1 MHIRNRKDGLND
13 NSIFR
18 FVWITF
24 ESERIKKDEDY
35 LNRSI
40 SQGYEIVREHQTE
53 RGLVIALIKHMGN
66 HEENTNQKVMEDYD
80 FDSKKGGLQK

>member
-24 ESERIKKDEDY
+24 EFKKIKKDQDY
-35 LNRSI
+35 LNKSI
-40 SQGYEIVREHQTE
+40 GQGYEIAKEYQTPN
-53 RGLVIALIKHMGN
+53 GLVFSLIKNMESHGG
-66 HEENTNQKVMEDYD
+66 NTNQRIMEDFG
-80 FDSKKGGLQK
+80 FDSKIGGLEK

>member
-24 ESERIKKDEDY
+24 ESKRIKKDQDY
-35 LNRSI
+35 LNKSI

>member
-13 NSIFR
+13 NSICR

-24 ESERIKKDEDY
+24 ESKRIKKDQDY
-35 LNRSI
+35 LNKSI

>member
-1 MHIRNRKDGLND
+1 MGKIHRNDGLNND
-13 NSIFR
+13 SIFR

-40 SQGYEIVREHQTE
+40 SQGYEIVKEHQTE
-53 RGLVIALIKHMGN
+53 RGLVFSLIKNMGN
-66 HEENTNQKVMEDYD
+66 HGENTNQKVMEDYD
-80 FDSKKGGLQK
+80 FDSKIGGLQK

>member
-1 MHIRNRKDGLND
+1 MHIRNRKDGLKD

-24 ESERIKKDEDY
+24 ESKRIKKDQDY
-35 LNRSI
+35 LNKSI

>member
-1 MHIRNRKDGLND
+1 MGKIHRNDGLNND
-13 NSIFR
+13 SIFR

-40 SQGYEIVREHQTE
+40 SQGYEIVKEHQTE
-53 RGLVIALIKHMGN
+53 RGLVFSLIKNMGN
-66 HEENTNQKVMEDYD
+66 HGENTNQKVMEDYG
-80 FDSKKGGLQK
+80 FDSKIGGLQK

>member
-24 ESERIKKDEDY
+24 EFEKIKKDQDY
-35 LNRSI
+35 LNKSI
-40 SQGYEIVREHQTE
+40 GQGYEIAKEYQTPN
-53 RGLVIALIKHMGN
+53 GLVFSLIKNMEIHGK
-66 HEENTNQKVMEDYD
+66 NTNQRIMEDFG
-80 FDSKKGGLQK
+80 FDSKKGELEK

>member
-24 ESERIKKDEDY
+24 EFEKIKKDQDY
-35 LNRSI
+35 LNKSI
-40 SQGYEIVREHQTE
+40 GQGYEIAKEYQTPN
-53 RGLVIALIKHMGN
+53 GLVFSLIKNMESHGG
-66 HEENTNQKVMEDYD
+66 NTNQRVMEDFG
-80 FDSKKGGLQK
+80 FDSKIGGLEK

>member
-1 MHIRNRKDGLND
+1 MGIIHRNDGLNND
-13 NSIFR
+13 SIFR

-40 SQGYEIVREHQTE
+40 SQGYEIVKEHQTE
-53 RGLVIALIKHMGN
+53 RGLVFSLIKNMEN
-66 HEENTNQKVMEDYD
+66 HGENTNQKVMEDYD

>member
-24 ESERIKKDEDY
+24 ESKRIKKDQDY
-35 LNRSI
+35 LNKSI

-66 HEENTNQKVMEDYD
+66 HEENTNQKVMEDYG

>member
-24 ESERIKKDEDY
+24 ESKRIKKDQDY
-35 LNRSI
+35 LNKSI
-40 SQGYEIVREHQTE
+40 SQGYDIVREHQTE

>member
-1 MHIRNRKDGLND
+1 MEKRHRNDGLNND
-13 NSIFR
+13 SIFR

-40 SQGYEIVREHQTE
+40 SQGYEIVKEHQTE
-53 RGLVIALIKHMGN
+53 RGLVFSMIKNFEN
-66 HEENTNQKVMEDYD
+66 HVENTHQKVMEDYG
-80 FDSKKGGLQK
+80 FDSKIGGLQK

>member
-24 ESERIKKDEDY
+24 EFEKIKKDQDY
-35 LNRSI
+35 LNKSI
-40 SQGYEIVREHQTE
+40 GQGYEIAKEYQTPN
-53 RGLVIALIKHMGN
+53 GLVFSLIKNMESHGG
-66 HEENTNQKVMEDYD
+66 NTNQKVMEDFG

>member
-1 MHIRNRKDGLND
+1 M
-13 NSIFR
+13 
-18 FVWITF
+18 
-24 ESERIKKDEDY
+24 
-35 LNRSI
+35 NRSI

-53 RGLVIALIKHMGN
+53 RGLVISLIKRMGN

>member
-24 ESERIKKDEDY
+24 ESKRIKKDQDY
-35 LNRSI
+35 LNKSI

-66 HEENTNQKVMEDYD
+66 YEENTNQKVMEDYD

>member
-1 MHIRNRKDGLND
+1 MEKRHRNDGLNND
-13 NSIFR
+13 SIFR

-24 ESERIKKDEDY
+24 ESERIKKDDDY

-40 SQGYEIVREHQTE
+40 SQGYEIVKEQQTE
-53 RGLVIALIKHMGN
+53 RGLVFSLIKNMGN
-66 HEENTNQKVMEDYD
+66 HGENTNQKVMEDYD

>member
-24 ESERIKKDEDY
+24 EFEKIKKDQDY
-35 LNRSI
+35 LNKSI
-40 SQGYEIVREHQTE
+40 GQGYEIAKEYQTPN
-53 RGLVIALIKHMGN
+53 GLVFSLIKNMESHGG
-66 HEENTNQKVMEDYD
+66 NTNQRVMEDFG
-80 FDSKKGGLQK
+80 FDSKIGRLEK

>member
-1 MHIRNRKDGLND
+1 MDTRNRNDGLND

-24 ESERIKKDEDY
+24 EFEKIKKDQDY
-35 LNRSI
+35 LNKSI
-40 SQGYEIVREHQTE
+40 GQGYEIAKEYQTPN
-53 RGLVIALIKHMGN
+53 GLVFSLIKNMESHGG
-66 HEENTNQKVMEDYD
+66 NTNQKVMEDFC